1 MRPPFW
7 FDGPAAQVLIFFRRS
22 HTGYGRTP
30 NHFGRLGR
38 SASEI
43 KTALPRRG
51 LFNMEVGNMEEA
63 QVGNLEETLR
73 EGAPPNLKAPF
84 LRPTR

>member
-7 FDGPAAQVLIFFRRS
+7 FDRPAAQVLIFFRRS

-30 NHFGRLGR
+30 NHFGRLVR

-73 EGAPPNLKAPF
+73 EGAPPHLKTLF

>member
-7 FDGPAAQVLIFFRRS
+7 FDRPAAQVLIFFRRS
-22 HTGYGRTP
+22 HMGYGRTP
-30 NHFGRLGR
+30 NHFGRLVR

-73 EGAPPNLKAPF
+73 EGAPVSYTHLTLPTKA
-84 LRPTR
+84 